1 VAATPERKVKDKVVS
16 VLKEY
21 GAYYFFPAANGLG
34 RAGIPDVISCYHSK
48 FIAIECKA
56 GKGVTTAL
64 QDRELNRIRS
74 TGGIALVINEYNL
87 DLVHIVLS
95 TIQREA
101 DETYKQNLTRPSS
114 AATASNFRAV
124 R

>member
-1 VAATPERKVKDKVVS
+1 MASTPERKVKDKVVA
-16 VLKEY
+16 VLKEH

-34 RAGIPDVISCYHSK
+34 RAGIPDIISCYHGA
-48 FIAIECKA
+48 FVAIECKA

-74 TGGIALVINEYNL
+74 AGGVALVINEYNI
-87 DLVHIVLS
+87 DIVHTVLS

-101 DETYKQNLTRPSS
+101 DEINRQNPTRTSRVPV
-114 AATASNFRAV
+114 ASNPR
-124 R
+124 